1 MALLS
6 ESTDMIATRT
16 TPLSALFARIKA
28 EMVSLGV
35 WYSSPADEA
44 AMRMWLKTAWLDCGC
59 NTDFAIFTQPANQ
72 LSIQFNVRVATSG
85 HRVNVYWGD
94 GSTDSVA
101 PATESDTSLAKTYV
115 TGVLRPIIMLGR
127 VTRFESVNTD
137 GKTHFGGSI
146 TWLRSLTYLSWGG
159 SNTGS
164 GSVTGMPL
172 TALSWYGNNTGSGS
186 VTGMPLT
193 VLSWGGYNTG
203 GGSVTGMSLT
213 VLAWYGSNTGTGSIT
228 GMPLVYL
235 DWYGSNTGSGSVAGM
250 PLTYLAWGG
259 NNTGTGWGAVAASAT
274 GLCHMYHGGLTV
286 LDAAEVNAIL
296 AGFWANR
303 DAAKPRNEHVID
315 IGKDTPTPNAAPT
328 GQGLIDK
335 AALQAYSS
343 PTPPGTAA
351 LWTVTTN

>member
-1 MALLS
+1 
-6 ESTDMIATRT
+6 MIATRT

-72 LSIQFNVRVATSG
+72 LSIQFSVRVATSG

-101 PATESDTSLAKTYV
+101 PATGSNTSLAKTYV
-115 TGVLRPIIMLGR
+115 TGALRPIIMLGR
-127 VTRFESVNTD
+127 VTRFESVNND
-137 GKTHFGGSI
+137 GKTHFGGRI
-146 TWLRSLTYLSWGG
+146 TWLRSLTYLSWGGNNTGTGSVTGMPLTTLSWTG

-172 TALSWYGNNTGSGS
+172 TVLNWYGNNTGTGSVTGMPLTTLSWGGNNTGSGS

-193 VLSWGGYNTG
+193 VLNWGGN
-203 GGSVTGMSLT
+203 
-213 VLAWYGSNTGTGSIT
+213 NTGTGSIT
-228 GMPLVYL
+228 GMPLTSLV
-235 DWYGSNTGSGSVAGM
+235 
-250 PLTYLAWGG
+250 WGG

-274 GLCHMYHGGLTV
+274 GLCYMYHGGLTV

-303 DAAKPRNEHVID
+303 NAAKSRADRTID

-328 GQGLIDK
+328 GQGLTDK
-335 AALQAYSS
+335 AALQAYRS
-343 PTPPGTAA
+343 PNNTGPAV
-351 LWTVTTN
+351 WTVITN

>member
-16 TPLSALFARIKA
+16 TPLSALFARIKS
-28 EMVSLGV
+28 EMVALGV

-59 NTDFAIFTQPANQ
+59 NTDFAIFTQPADQ
-72 LSIQFNVRVATSG
+72 LSIQFSVRVATSG

-101 PATESDTSLAKTYV
+101 PATESNTSLAKTYA
-115 TGVLRPIIMLGR
+115 TGALRPIIMLGR

-146 TWLRSLTYLSWGG
+146 TWLRSLTYISWYG
-159 SNTGS
+159 SNTG
-164 GSVTGMPL
+164 T
-172 TALSWYGNNTGSGS
+172 GS

-203 GGSVTGMSLT
+203 GGSVTGM
-213 VLAWYGSNTGTGSIT
+213 
-228 GMPLVYL
+228 
-235 DWYGSNTGSGSVAGM
+235 
-250 PLTYLAWGG
+250 PLTAIAWTGY
-259 NNTGTGWGAVAASAT
+259 NTGTGWGAVAASAT
-274 GLCHMYHGGLTV
+274 GLCYMYHGGLTV

-303 DAAKPRNEHVID
+303 DAAKPRNERVID

-328 GQGLIDK
+328 GQGLADK
-335 AALQAYSS
+335 AALQAYRS
-343 PTPPGTAA
+343 PNNTGPAV
-351 LWTVTTN
+351 WTVITN

>member
-6 ESTDMIATRT
+6 ESTDMVATRT

-28 EMVSLGV
+28 EMVALGV

-72 LSIQFNVRVATSG
+72 LSIQFSVRVATSG

-115 TGVLRPIIMLGR
+115 TGALRPIIMLGR
-127 VTRFESVNTD
+127 VTRFSSVNTD
-137 GKTHFGGSI
+137 GKTNFGGSI
-146 TWLRSLTYLSWGG
+146 TWLRSLTVLRWIGY
-159 SNTGS
+159 NTG
-164 GSVTGMPL
+164 T
-172 TALSWYGNNTGSGS
+172 GS

-193 VLSWGGYNTG
+193 VLNWGGSNTG
-203 GGSVTGMSLT
+203 TGSVTGMPLT
-213 VLAWYGSNTGTGSIT
+213 ILYWGGSNTGTGSI
-228 GMPLVYL
+228 
-235 DWYGSNTGSGSVAGM
+235 AGM
-250 PLTYLAWGG
+250 PLTYLSWGG
-259 NNTGTGWGAVAASAT
+259 SNTGTGWGAVAASAT
-274 GLCHMYHGGLTV
+274 GLCNMNHGGLTV

-303 DAAKPRNEHVID
+303 DAAKSRPDRYIN

-328 GQGLIDK
+328 GQGLADK
-335 AALQAYSS
+335 AALQAYRS
-343 PTPPGTAA
+343 PNNTGPAV
-351 LWTVTTN
+351 WTVITN

>member
-1 MALLS
+1 
-6 ESTDMIATRT
+6 MIATRT

-28 EMVSLGV
+28 EMVALGV

-59 NTDFAIFTQPANQ
+59 NTDFAIFTQPADK
-72 LSIQFNVRVATSG
+72 LSIQFSVRVATSG

-115 TGVLRPIIMLGR
+115 TGALRPIIMLGR

-137 GKTHFGGSI
+137 GRTHFGGSI
-146 TWLRSLTYLSWGG
+146 TWLRSLT
-159 SNTGS
+159 
-164 GSVTGMPL
+164 
-172 TALSWYGNNTGSGS
+172 
-186 VTGMPLT
+186 
-193 VLSWGGYNTG
+193 VLN
-203 GGSVTGMSLT
+203 
-213 VLAWYGSNTGTGSIT
+213 
-228 GMPLVYL
+228 
-235 DWYGSNTGSGSVAGM
+235 
-250 PLTYLAWGG
+250 WGG

-274 GLCHMYHGGLTV
+274 GLCYMYHGGLTV

-303 DAAKPRNEHVID
+303 DAAKSRPDRYIN

-328 GQGLIDK
+328 GQGLADK
-335 AALQAYSS
+335 AALQAYRS
-343 PTPPGTAA
+343 PNNTGPDV
-351 LWTVTTN
+351 WTVITN

>member
-16 TPLSALFARIKA
+16 TPLSTLFARIKA
-28 EMVSLGV
+28 EMVALGV

-59 NTDFAIFTQPANQ
+59 NTDFAIFTQPADQ
-72 LSIQFNVRVATSG
+72 LSIQFSVRVATSG

-115 TGVLRPIIMLGR
+115 TGALRPIIMLGR
-127 VTRFESVNTD
+127 VTRFESANTD
-137 GKTHFGGSI
+137 GKTHFGGRI
-146 TWLRSLTYLSWGG
+146 TWLRSLTALGWYGNNTG
-159 SNTGS
+159 SGYVTGMPLTVLGWHGHNTGS

-172 TALSWYGNNTGSGS
+172 TYLSWYGNNTGSGS

-193 VLSWGGYNTG
+193 VLDWGGN
-203 GGSVTGMSLT
+203 
-213 VLAWYGSNTGTGSIT
+213 
-228 GMPLVYL
+228 
-235 DWYGSNTGSGSVAGM
+235 NTGSGSVTGM
-250 PLTYLAWGG
+250 PLTVLIWHGNNTGSGSVTGMQLTYLSWYG

-274 GLCHMYHGGLTV
+274 GLGYMYHGGLTV
-286 LDAAEVNAIL
+286 LDATEVNAVL

-303 DAAKPRNEHVID
+303 DAAKSSSERVID
-315 IGKDTPTPNAAPT
+315 IGKDTPMPNAAPT
-328 GQGLIDK
+328 GQGLTDK
-335 AALQAYSS
+335 AALQAYKS
-343 PTPPGTAA
+343 PNNTGPVV
-351 LWTVTTN
+351 WTVTTN

>member
-1 MALLS
+1 
-6 ESTDMIATRT
+6 MIATRT

-72 LSIQFNVRVATSG
+72 LSIQFSVRVATSG

-101 PATESDTSLAKTYV
+101 PATGSNTSLAKTYV
-115 TGVLRPIIMLGR
+115 TGALRPIIMLGR
-127 VTRFESVNTD
+127 VTRFESVNND
-137 GKTHFGGSI
+137 GKTHFGGRI

-159 SNTGS
+159 NNTGT

-172 TALSWYGNNTGSGS
+172 TTLSWGGNNTGSGS

-193 VLSWGGYNTG
+193 VLNWGGN
-203 GGSVTGMSLT
+203 
-213 VLAWYGSNTGTGSIT
+213 NTGTGSIT
-228 GMPLVYL
+228 GMPLTSLV
-235 DWYGSNTGSGSVAGM
+235 
-250 PLTYLAWGG
+250 WGG

-274 GLCHMYHGGLTV
+274 GLCYMYHGGLTV

-303 DAAKPRNEHVID
+303 NAAKSRADRTID

-328 GQGLIDK
+328 GQGITDK
-335 AALQAYSS
+335 AALQAYRS
-343 PTPPGTAA
+343 PNNTGPAV
-351 LWTVTTN
+351 WTVITN